1 MPREVRL
8 RRVEAVV
15 ISHNEFGEA
24 DRLLMLYTREMGK
37 IRTLAKGIRKTHSR
51 KAGHLEP
58 FTCADVLVA
67 KGASFWII
75 SQAETVKEYARIKED
90 LVKTGLAAYALELLE
105 RFTLEE
111 EANAALYRL
120 IKDTLERIHEETD
133 PFSAIRHYELRL
145 LEQVGYRPELF
156 HCVQC
161 RKEIQAEDQFFSAQ
175 HGGVVCPRCAPLT
188 SQLRPVS
195 MPALKYLRHFQ
206 RSEYE
211 QSRQVK
217 ISTLHRSEMEKLMQY
232 YLAVLA
238 ERKLNT
244 PDFLRRIRPAQ
255 SGIDQATDAGST
267 EEPAEG

>member
-8 RRVEAVV
+8 RRVEALV
-15 ISHNEFGEA
+15 ISHAEFGEA
-24 DRLLMLYTREMGK
+24 DRLLVLYTREMGK
-37 IRTLAKGIRKTHSR
+37 IRALAKGIRKVHSR

-58 FTCADVLVA
+58 FTRVDVLVA
-67 KGASFWII
+67 KGASFWIV
-75 SQAETVKEYARIKED
+75 SQAETVKEYSRIKED

-111 EANAALYRL
+111 EANASLYRL
-120 IKDTLERIHEETD
+120 INDTLKRIHEETD
-133 PFSAIRHYELRL
+133 PFAAIRYYELRL

-161 RKEIQAEDQFFSAQ
+161 QKEIQAEDQFFSAQ
-175 HGGVVCPRCAPLT
+175 HGGVVCPRCAPQT

-195 MPALKYLRHFQ
+195 MAALKYLRHFQ

-211 QSRQVK
+211 QSRRVK
-217 ISTLHRSEMEKLMQY
+217 IPAVHRAEMEKLLQY

-255 SGIDQATDAGST
+255 PGVNKATDVESA
-267 EEPAEG
+267 EEPGEG